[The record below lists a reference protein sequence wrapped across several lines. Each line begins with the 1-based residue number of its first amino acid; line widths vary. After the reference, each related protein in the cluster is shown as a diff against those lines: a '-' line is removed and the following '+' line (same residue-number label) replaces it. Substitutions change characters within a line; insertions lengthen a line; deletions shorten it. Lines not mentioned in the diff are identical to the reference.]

1 MVLSVSERCSCGSR
15 VAVHDLPLADAKKL
29 VREWRRSHECSQT
42 EDADFVGSTVN
53 AVIERDAVGFVRNNF
68 PEEE

>member
-1 MVLSVSERCSCGSR
+1 MVSFSERCSCGAKFSVR
-15 VAVHDLPLADAKKL
+15 NCDLADGKKL
-29 VREWRRSHECSQT
+29 VREWRRGHECSQS
-42 EDADFVGSTVN
+42 ESAEFVGSTTG